1 MEYYSIKT
9 IHNLLIVIFFMM
21 IIKIYQIII
30 IIQKNINDVKLA
42 LNSYDWQ
49 PDVELT
55 KIKENLFDKI
65 VEREKEMTK

>member
-1 MEYYSIKT
+1 MR
-9 IHNLLIVIFFMM
+9 
-21 IIKIYQIII
+21 IKIYQIII